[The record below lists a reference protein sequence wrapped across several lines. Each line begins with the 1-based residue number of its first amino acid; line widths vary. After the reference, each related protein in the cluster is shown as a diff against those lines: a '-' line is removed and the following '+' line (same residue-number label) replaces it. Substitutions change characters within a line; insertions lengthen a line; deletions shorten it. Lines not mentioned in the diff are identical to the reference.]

1 MKNKIFITLTFLASV
16 LLLNSCLKDKLG
28 EDWTSSLKGKMY
40 AEVWKGGYLAM
51 GLLPTTDTVEFKF
64 LVNIATDAL
73 PTQPITITMFQ
84 DTAAVTRYNKLKGLV
99 GTAKYKPYP
108 YCKIIDSVFTI
119 AAGTRNH
126 YVNVK
131 VWHADI
137 LNPCD
142 NFMAAI
148 AIKSATGGVV
158 VTDAMNQGARLMALP
173 ISNPY
178 AGKYNTVGYR
188 IRPGNATEYIAA
200 GTQEVFSTVNC
211 STVDKNGF
219 GNYGTF
225 NVSIQVTTNTMTL
238 NNGHV
243 VYKVICTVY
252 NPADGSLQ
260 GGNWDTWHGDV
271 TATSPA
277 PPFGGLGSLEINYWD
292 PITHQ
297 FYLNCYYNSSAGNRI
312 MWEVHTKI

>member
-16 LLLNSCLKDKLG
+16 LVLNSCLKDNLG

-40 AEVWKGGYLAM
+40 AEVWKGGFAALA
-51 GLLPTTDTVEFKF
+51 LQPIPDTVEFKF

-73 PTQPITITMFQ
+73 PTQDITLTLDTSIVAMNRYDTLKHVNYKLYPYIKILNKVITI
-84 DTAAVTRYNKLKGLV
+84 K
-99 GTAKYKPYP
+99 
-108 YCKIIDSVFTI
+108 
-119 AAGTRNH
+119 AGTRNAYCH
-126 YVNVK
+126 VL
-131 VWHADI
+131 VWHADT

-142 NFMAAI
+142 NFMAPI
-148 AIKSATGGVV
+148 VIKTATGGVV
-158 VTDAMNQGARLMALP
+158 VTDALNQGSRLMALP

-178 AGKYNTVGYR
+178 AGTYNTVGYR
-188 IRPGNATEYIAA
+188 IRPGNATEYIGA

-225 NVSIQVTTNTMTL
+225 NVSVQVTTETMVLT
-238 NNGHV
+238 NGHT

-252 NPADGSLQ
+252 NPADGSVQ
-260 GGNWDTWHGDV
+260 GGNFLVWNGDL
-271 TATSPA
+271 AALPA
-277 PPFGGLGSLEINYWD
+277 PPATPTEINYWD
-292 PITHQ
+292 PVTKQ
-297 FYLNCYYNSSAGNRI
+297 FVLNCFYLSGAGNRI